1 MEGNVMTAILPRE
14 ATPME
19 GYWGGESSVH
29 VNFVGVDNHAH
40 ELYIAPGRSWV
51 DNDLTAL
58 ADNEEL

>member
-19 GYWGGESSVH
+19 GYWG
-29 VNFVGVDNHAH
+29 VDNHVH
-40 ELYIAPGRSWV
+40 KLYIAPGRSWV